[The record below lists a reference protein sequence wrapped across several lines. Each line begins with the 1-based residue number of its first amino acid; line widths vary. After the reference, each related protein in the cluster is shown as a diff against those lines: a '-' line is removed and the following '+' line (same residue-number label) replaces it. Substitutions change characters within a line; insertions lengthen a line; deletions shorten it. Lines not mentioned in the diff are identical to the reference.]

1 MERENYNWNKPGF
14 SESTGHFTQLVWSNT
29 TTVGCGRTACNGDNN
44 TPGYYVVCEY
54 YPAGNVEGDDNQ
66 FFVDNVKKQ
75 IKGKDTDTV
84 ESGVSSGG
92 VGFRDARWVV
102 GVLGL
107 AGVVGVGIVW

>member
-84 ESGVSSGG
+84 ESGVSSDG
-92 VGFRDARWVV
+92 VGFRDARWGV
-102 GVLGL
+102 GVVGL